1 MNLGQNP
8 IQGMPTPPGQPA
20 VSPGLTPEQ
29 KADLTEKVRQVQAQL
44 DSVKADKFASD
55 NKVDIYRKEM
65 MGQVFEKFQS
75 AGVNLSDRNSVAKF
89 IMELQ
94 ESEPELA
101 KMFETSMGAI
111 IGTPEAQ
118 PEQPAE

>member
-1 MNLGQNP
+1 MNLRQNP

-29 KADLTEKVRQVQAQL
+29 KADLTEKVRQVQEQL

-55 NKVDIYRKEM
+55 NKVDIHRKKM

-111 IGTPEAQ
+111 IGTPETQ